1 MEKNRNQ
8 VIVRA
13 SVVGIITNLL
23 LAGFKAFVGM
33 MSHSVAITMDAL
45 NNLSDAMSSLITIV
59 GTRLAAKPADREHP
73 LGHGR
78 VEYLSASVIALIILY
93 AGITALAESVTKILH
108 PKTPNYTGV
117 TLLIVAVA
125 VVTKIVLGLWVKK
138 QGVKANS
145 ESLINSGADALLD
158 AVISVTTLAAAGLYL
173 GFGLRVEAW
182 LAAGISLVIIKA
194 GIDMLRETISD
205 ILGERVE
212 KPLAR
217 KVKSIICMH
226 PHVTGAYD
234 LILHAYGPDQYQGS
248 VHIAIPDTMTAV
260 EIDRLQRDIADD
272 VYEKTGVIL
281 MGIGIYAINTT
292 DADLAMVQKQVTD
305 LAMSVEHVMQIHGFF
320 FDPESRRMSFDV
332 VVGFDSPD
340 RMETMEQ
347 VRRKVLQWMPDLKL
361 RIRMDADLSD

>member
-1 MEKNRNQ
+1 M
-8 VIVRA
+8 RA
-13 SVVGIITNLL
+13 SVVGIVTNLL

-93 AGITALAESVTKILH
+93 AGITALVESVTKILH

-117 TLLIVAVA
+117 TLLI
-125 VVTKIVLGLWVKK
+125 
-138 QGVKANS
+138 
-145 ESLINSGADALLD
+145 ADALLD

-182 LAAGISLVIIKA
+182 LAAIISLVIVKA

-217 KVKSIICMH
+217 QVKSIICMH

-292 DADLAMVQKQVTD
+292 DADLAMVQKKVTD
-305 LAMSVEHVMQIHGFF
+305 LAMSVEHVMQLHGFF

-332 VVGFDSPD
+332 VVSFESPD